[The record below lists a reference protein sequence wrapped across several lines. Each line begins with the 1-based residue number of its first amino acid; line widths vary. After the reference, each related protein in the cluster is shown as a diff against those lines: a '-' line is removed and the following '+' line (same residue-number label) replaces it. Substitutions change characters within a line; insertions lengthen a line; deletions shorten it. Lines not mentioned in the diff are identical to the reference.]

1 MDREGALEV
10 RYHYLTDIHIAP
22 CTQHSHETAGYMPLQ
37 TVTHIDACTHAHTHM
52 HAHTHTHTHKHI
64 IENVV
69 SISGVTVVQ

>member
-1 MDREGALEV
+1 MDRKNPAFKELTGALEV
-10 RYHYLTDIHIAP
+10 RYRSLTDIHIAP

-37 TVTHIDACTHAHTHM
+37 TVTHINVCA
-52 HAHTHTHTHKHI
+52 HTHKHI